1 MSDLEE
7 EEVGPAPLGLSDFSD
22 LRTAE
27 DFSDYSLLE
36 LQWNGLRFAAVPALV
51 RDGGV
56 LVVVPEE
63 AFSEEELT
71 LASADGFDGFIG
83 PFVNGSCTVR
93 GARRAELTSE
103 VQALIVD
110 LDSTTLSDPEV
121 DGALAPCTESSL
133 RELTGFGVV
142 KGRST
147 LWPSAEGVRRL
158 VDLYRKLASPEHL
171 PHRRTSPY
179 MTADEGLA
187 TPGGL
192 PVHSGPAPLQSSAT
206 TGASDSRLEALEAQ
220 VRALVSSQ
228 TALLSTQRD
237 PGQSSGGTARGST
250 SVPPLFEAE
259 AGRAGLSLE
268 QLTALLGAAG
278 RPPEKLHDGRQ
289 AALPGASSS
298 NHLTLQDKLAAQGS
312 TTPPAPHTLPKAL
325 PAARPTGPQG
335 PGTGDLDAT
344 SLLAALVQQNNN
356 LLGVLTKN
364 RGDTLSDSLE
374 PEERPA
380 SGVRGYQAR
389 QQFQASLKRDP
400 TAVYSAVRRRL
411 AEAVET
417 DEGSLP
423 GAAMR
428 TFFTNKV
435 PLGSMRGLTYF
446 AFATAQLWEAAERDD
461 LAALK
466 AQVALLAVYL
476 EQVAVDGGRHQ
487 LGWLLTGLPNP
498 PFQLVQA
505 HSQRAQEDPV
515 GFLGDPRWVAANLAY
530 LKDVDY
536 LESRTKLVGKAPPS
550 DRPGGPPPK
559 PTPKARPKGA
569 PKAASTAAAGG
580 SEDP

>member
-1 MSDLEE
+1 ME
-7 EEVGPAPLGLSDFSD
+7 
-22 LRTAE
+22 
-27 DFSDYSLLE
+27 
-36 LQWNGLRFAAVPALV
+36 
-51 RDGGV
+51 
-56 LVVVPEE
+56 
-63 AFSEEELT
+63 
-71 LASADGFDGFIG
+71 
-83 PFVNGSCTVR
+83 
-93 GARRAELTSE
+93 
-103 VQALIVD
+103 
-110 LDSTTLSDPEV
+110 
-121 DGALAPCTESSL
+121 
-133 RELTGFGVV
+133 
-142 KGRST
+142 
-147 LWPSAEGVRRL
+147 
-158 VDLYRKLASPEHL
+158 LYRKLASPAHL
-171 PHRRTSPY
+171 PHSRTSPY
-179 MTADEGLA
+179 MTADEGL
-187 TPGGL
+187 PSPSGL
-192 PVHSGPAPLQSSAT
+192 PVRSGPVPQQTSAAS
-206 TGASDSRLEALEAQ
+206 GASDSRLEALEAQ
-220 VRALVSSQ
+220 VRALVTSQ

-237 PGQSSGGTARGST
+237 PGQGSGGAGRAGT

-278 RPPEKLHDGRQ
+278 RPPERLHDGRQ

-298 NHLTLQDKLAAQGS
+298 NHLTLQNKPAAQGS
-312 TTPPAPHTLPKAL
+312 ATPPAPHTLPKAP
-325 PAARPTGPQG
+325 PAAHPTGPRS

-356 LLGVLTKN
+356 LLGALTKN
-364 RGDTLSDSLE
+364 RGDSLSDYLD

-400 TAVYSAVRRRL
+400 AAVYSAVRRRL

-417 DEGSLP
+417 DEESLP

-487 LGWLLTGLPNP
+487 LGWLLTGMPNP

-530 LKDVDY
+530 FKDVDY

-559 PTPKARPKGA
+559 PKAKPKGA
-569 PKAASTAAAGG
+569 PKAAATAAAGG
-580 SEDP
+580 SETQ